1 MIIDLLD
8 ILNAEGA
15 EKRFSGLVS
24 FGDVSFGGASFLFA
38 PAKAQGIVKNVG
50 EGFSLTATVEGSY
63 KTQCARCAKPV
74 SASFC
79 ENISENLTNSGV
91 QKSENAVAFTGTKI
105 DLFEIFLTGVLQNLP
120 MRTLCREDCKGL
132 CPVCGADLNEGD
144 CGCEPDGGGNAFDIL
159 KQFKFD

>member
-38 PAKAQGIVKNVG
+38 PAKAQGVVKNVG
-50 EGFSLTATVEGSY
+50 EGFLLTATVEGSY
-63 KTQCARCAKPV
+63 KTQCARCTKPV

-79 ENISENLTNSGV
+79 EEISENLTNGGL
-91 QKSENAVAFTGTKI
+91 KNENAVAFTGTKI

-120 MRTLCREDCKGL
+120 MRTLCKEGCKGL
-132 CPVCGADLNEGD
+132 CPVCGADLNEGE
-144 CGCEPDGGGNAFDIL
+144 CGCEPDSGESAFDIL